1 MVEGIGVDIIEVDR
15 LKQTLDRYGENF
27 LQKVFTPTELNY
39 SRSKVDVHHHLAA
52 RFAAK
57 EAFSKAFATG
67 WSGPFRWRDVEVSN
81 DLLGKPS
88 ITVHGEMRKQLGDS
102 QIHVSISHSD
112 RAVVAVVL
120 IEKADGR

>member
-1 MVEGIGVDIIEVDR
+1 MVEGIGVDIIEVER
-15 LKQTLDRYGENF
+15 LRRSVEEYGETF
-27 LQKVFTPTELNY
+27 LEKVFTPTELSY
-39 SRSKVDVHHHLAA
+39 SRSKKDVYHHLAA

-81 DLLGKPS
+81 DPLGKPT
-88 ITVHGEMRKQLGDS
+88 IALHGEMKEQVGES
-102 QIHVSISHSD
+102 QILLSISHSD

-120 IEKADGR
+120 IERTG